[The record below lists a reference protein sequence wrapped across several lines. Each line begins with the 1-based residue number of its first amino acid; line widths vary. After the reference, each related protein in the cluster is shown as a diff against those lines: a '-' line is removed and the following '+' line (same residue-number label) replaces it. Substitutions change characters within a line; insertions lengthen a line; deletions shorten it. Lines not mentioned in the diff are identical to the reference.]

1 MSSFAEST
9 QRSAGTARRVTI
21 LAAVLVF
28 ALVMKLMPYL
38 LTAIGARFEL
48 FGDVYPWSFTPLLA
62 VGLFCGFVLRDLR
75 AALAVML
82 GFLLVGD
89 LGVWALTGQVTWAF
103 YAMQPLNYLCLL
115 MTVPMGHWLRS
126 GNRQASA
133 QSASGYGLSLFTG
146 LVACVLFYVITN
158 FASWASMPE
167 YTKDLSGLATSYTLA
182 IPFFRNMLLGT
193 TFYTAILMSPVMLR
207 VLFPANEYEPE
218 LALER
223 ETSR

>member
-38 LTAIGARFEL
+38 LMAAGVRFEL
-48 FGDVYPWSFTPLLA
+48 FGDVFPWSFTPLLA
-62 VGLFCGFVLRDLR
+62 VGLFCGYVLRNLR
-75 AALAVML
+75 LTVAVML

-126 GNRQASA
+126 GPQQASA
-133 QSASGYGLSLFTG
+133 QGVGGYGLSLFTG
-146 LVACVLFYVITN
+146 LVACVLFFVITN

-167 YTKDLSGLATSYTLA
+167 YTKDLSGLATCYTLA

-193 TFYTAILMSPVMLR
+193 AFYTAILMSPVMLR
-207 VLFPANEYEPE
+207 VLFPANEFEGE

>member
-1 MSSFAEST
+1 MSSFTESS
-9 QRSAGTARRVTI
+9 QRSTGKSRRVGI
-21 LAAVLVF
+21 LLAVLVF
-28 ALVMKLMPYL
+28 AVVMKLMPYL
-38 LTAIGARFEL
+38 LTALGVRFEL

-62 VGLFCGFVLRDLR
+62 VGLFCGYVLRSLR
-75 AALAVML
+75 VAVAVML

-89 LGVWALTGQVTWAF
+89 LGVWALTGELTWAF

-115 MTVPMGHWLRS
+115 MTVPMGHWLRT
-126 GNRQASA
+126 GSA
-133 QSASGYGLSLFTG
+133 QPSTKSAGGYGLSLFTG

-167 YTKDLSGLATSYTLA
+167 YTKDLSGLATCYTLA

-193 TFYTAILMSPVMLR
+193 AFYTAILLSPVMLR
-207 VLFPANEYEPE
+207 VLFPASELEGE
-218 LALER
+218 LAMER